1 MVERVFGLARRT
13 RPNRLPFCGRL
24 EGGLKRNEYKVPQA
38 AGLMPHRTDAPRRPK
53 LSLRQ
58 EQCLRG
64 ALELKSAKEVARD
77 LGISS
82 HAVEKHFRIAREK
95 FGVATTAEAA
105 RLYAASLTG
114 TESPHSG
121 PSDLK
126 SLRRPGDDG
135 TAEGGGG
142 SGPSRRFGE
151 VNGAQFLDQPLSPR
165 QTLLTIAAVSLGSI
179 VALLILVACAEGIRS
194 LVGR

>member
-1 MVERVFGLARRT
+1 MSDRID
-13 RPNRLPFCGRL
+13 
-24 EGGLKRNEYKVPQA
+24 
-38 AGLMPHRTDAPRRPK
+38 AGKKPK
-53 LSLRQ
+53 LTLRQ

-77 LGISS
+77 LGITS

-114 TESPHSG
+114 RESPHSG

-126 SLRRPGDDG
+126 SLSIAGDDRA
-135 TAEGGGG
+135 AEGG
-142 SGPSRRFGE
+142 SGWVPGRRFGE
-151 VNGAQFLDQPLSPR
+151 TTGAQSLDQPISPR
-165 QTLLTIAAVSLGSI
+165 QTLLAIAAVSFGSI
-179 VALLILVACAEGIRS
+179 IALLILVACAEAIRS

>member
-1 MVERVFGLARRT
+1 MDATRKAR
-13 RPNRLPFCGRL
+13 
-24 EGGLKRNEYKVPQA
+24 
-38 AGLMPHRTDAPRRPK
+38 

-77 LGISS
+77 LGITA

-105 RLYAASLTG
+105 RLYAASLKG
-114 TESPHSG
+114 TEIPYCN
-121 PSDLK
+121 PSDLE
-126 SLRRPGDDG
+126 SLNLHGDDG
-135 TAEGGGG
+135 VAEGGSG
-142 SGPSRRFGE
+142 SVPGLRFGE
-151 VNGAQFLDQPLSPR
+151 TNGAQSLDQPLSPR
-165 QTLLTIAAVSLGSI
+165 QTLLTIAAVSFGSI

>member
-1 MVERVFGLARRT
+1 
-13 RPNRLPFCGRL
+13 
-24 EGGLKRNEYKVPQA
+24 
-38 AGLMPHRTDAPRRPK
+38 MPHRIDARRKAK

-114 TESPHSG
+114 TESPHCG
-121 PSDLK
+121 PSDLE
-126 SLRRPGDDG
+126 SLSHRGDDRA
-135 TAEGGGG
+135 AEGGSG
-142 SGPSRRFGE
+142 SVPAHRFGE
-151 VNGAQFLDQPLSPR
+151 TNGAQSLDQPLSPR
-165 QTLLTIAAVSLGSI
+165 QTLLAIAAVSFGSI
-179 VALLILVACAEGIRS
+179 IALLILVACAQGIRS